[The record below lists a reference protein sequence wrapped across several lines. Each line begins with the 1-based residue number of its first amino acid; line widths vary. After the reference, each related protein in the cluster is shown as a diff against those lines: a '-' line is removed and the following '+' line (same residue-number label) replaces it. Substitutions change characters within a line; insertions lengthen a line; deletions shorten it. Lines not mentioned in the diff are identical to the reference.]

1 MPKQGPGTK
10 LVLRGLARAFPDI
23 AAQRAREEQEERE
36 RDHFSQRTQTSS
48 RRDGG
53 EDRQGGGST
62 RSRAGLREDLRSHD
76 KGQHG
81 RRGSEIHS
89 RRGEEEFEYG
99 GDGRRESVGR
109 GPSRRTGCEDRGCGG
124 RSGGHGRVESVRRET
139 QLSRHTDS
147 RDQGYQS
154 QSGGHSRAESIRR
167 EPSIRSHSKYPHGQ
181 DSRDKGQSRAVF
193 IPQAHSHSKASS
205 APSSSSARRST
216 KSRGGNNLSV
226 VEEIP
231 IRRG

>member
-23 AAQRAREEQEERE
+23 AAQRAREEQEER
-36 RDHFSQRTQTSS
+36 DHFSQRTQTSS

-62 RSRAGLREDLRSHD
+62 RSRAGGLREDLRGHAD
-76 KGQHG
+76 GQQHS
-81 RRGSEIHS
+81 RRGSEIHHS
-89 RRGEEEFEYG
+89 RRGEEEFEYE

-109 GPSRRTGCEDRGCGG
+109 GPSRRTGREDRGCGG
-124 RSGGHGRVESVRRET
+124 G
-139 QLSRHTDS
+139 QSRN
-147 RDQGYQS
+147 
-154 QSGGHSRAESIRR
+154 HSRAETIRR
-167 EPSIRSHSKYPHGQ
+167 EPSMRSQSKHPGGQ
-181 DSRDKGQSRAVF
+181 DGRDKGQSRAVF

-205 APSSSSARRST
+205 APSSSSTRGST
-216 KSRGGNNLSV
+216 KSRARNNLSV